1 MCVDYRALNDLTI
14 KDRSPLPRIDDL
26 LAQLHGA
33 TVFSSIDLA
42 QGYHQIRI
50 AEEDVPE
57 TGFTTPDGHYN
68 FKVMC
73 FGLSN
78 APGTFQ
84 KLMNR
89 LLRKEVGKYVVVY
102 LDDILIFS
110 KTPEDHIIHQ
120 REILNILR
128 DNQLFAIFSK
138 CDLNMPEVLYLG
150 HIVSKA
156 GVLLILKRSAL
167 SKIGQCLR
175 ICMI

>member
-42 QGYHQIRI
+42 QGYHHIRI
-50 AEEDVPE
+50 AEEDMPK
-57 TGFTTPDGHYN
+57 TGFTAPDGHYN
-68 FKVMC
+68 FQVMC

-89 LLRKEVGKYVVVY
+89 LFRKQLGKYLVVY

-110 KTPEDHIIHQ
+110 KTPEDHIIHL

-128 DNQLFAIFSK
+128 DNEPFAI
-138 CDLNMPEVLYLG
+138 LQM
-150 HIVSKA
+150 
-156 GVLLILKRSAL
+156 
-167 SKIGQCLR
+167 
-175 ICMI
+175 